1 MISFIQ
7 NYFYEKIKKREAE
20 TKKHLK
26 WEIKAVAEKA
36 IGCQMSMIFVDTDSK
51 DFITL
56 MHSSSAKI
64 IVGDKVYTRLV
75 GFVYMSYSDILCQ
88 ICEPAIFV
96 DGKHLYDGVPMIE
109 MLSNGARVLAYF
121 CNDQLFVDND
131 AIEAIIKKIRRKK
144 TNA

>member
-20 TKKHLK
+20 TKNHLK

-36 IGCQMSMIFVDTDSK
+36 TGRQMSMSFVDTDSK

-56 MHSSSAKI
+56 KHSSSAKI
-64 IVGDKVYTRLV
+64 IVGDRVYTHIV
-75 GFVYMSYSDILCQ
+75 GFVYMSYSDIVCK

-96 DGKHLYDGVPMIE
+96 DGKYL
-109 MLSNGARVLAYF
+109 
-121 CNDQLFVDND
+121 C
-131 AIEAIIKKIRRKK
+131 
-144 TNA
+144 